1 MVTTHICEREGMTPI
16 LHLDKRALEEVFV
29 ASSVQEALAYL
40 MAHHDEAQLVAG
52 GTVLMP
58 QVQRRELL
66 ATRLVDIS
74 RVHSMRTIRQDEDG
88 YLLIGGA
95 ATMAALQSW
104 DAVREGAPLLYQA
117 ARLIGAPQLRTLAT
131 LGGNVVWADGAGEGA
146 VALVAVG
153 AEAEITNFTGAQWLP
168 VATLFVRPGI
178 SRVDSMSEIIT
189 AFRLRPRGEHE
200 GAAMGRIAPLAG
212 QLRSPFVLAVVL
224 GLDEAGPKIAWAAVA
239 AGALTLVPQ
248 RLSELESA
256 LVGREAT
263 DRQPRETLVKGIVQY
278 AMEKGLIAS
287 PDAPLWR
294 QLPELASRLYDR
306 ALAAAGNA

>member
-1 MVTTHICEREGMTPI
+1 MVTTYICERKGMTPI
-16 LHLDKRALEEVFV
+16 LHADKRALEEVFV

-74 RVHSMRTIRQDEDG
+74 HVRSMRTMRQDEDG

-95 ATMAALQSW
+95 ATMAALQGW
-104 DAVREGAPLLYQA
+104 EAVREGAPLLYQA
-117 ARLIGAPQLRTLAT
+117 ARLIGTPPLRTLAT

-146 VALVAVG
+146 VALVAMG

-189 AFRLRPRGEHE
+189 AFRLRPLGKRE
-200 GAAMGRIAPLAG
+200 GAALGRIAPSEG

-224 GLDEAGPKIAWAAVA
+224 SLDEAGQKIARAAVA
-239 AGALTLVPQ
+239 AGALTVVPQ

-256 LVGREAT
+256 LVGGEAT
-263 DRQPRETLVKGIVQY
+263 APQPRETLVKGVVQY
-278 AMEKGLIAS
+278 AMEKGLITG

-294 QLPELASRLYDR
+294 QLPELAARLYDR